1 MNDFLVLMLVDIVLG
16 FVPQAI
22 GCAIFMF
29 TIADKKIR
37 SRLFCYTAAIYSA
50 VAMVIRILYDSGL
63 IDFGFHTIIIWI
75 LFIVV
80 AIVYNKVPA
89 FQATVSILVSGIIIT
104 ISEIIVVTV
113 MLYVVGEEAFNE
125 IMNNATT
132 IDAQITK
139 AIWGVPANFLF
150 LIIVAIVGLVVKL
163 NRKKDA
169 DKQSTDN

>member
-1 MNDFLVLMLVDIVLG
+1 MLVDIVLG

-50 VAMVIRILYDSGL
+50 IAIIIRIFYDIGL
-63 IDFGFHTIIIWI
+63 IDFGFHSIIIWI

-80 AIVYNKVPA
+80 AIMYNKVPA

-104 ISEIIVVTV
+104 ISEIIVVSV
-113 MLYVVGEEAFNE
+113 MIFVVGEEAFNE
-125 IMNNATT
+125 VMNNATT

-139 AIWGVPANFLF
+139 AVWGVPANFLF
-150 LIIVAIVGLVVKL
+150 LMIVAVVGFVVKF
-163 NRKKDA
+163 NRRKDA
-169 DKQSTDN
+169 SKQYSNS

>member
-1 MNDFLVLMLVDIVLG
+1 MNEFLTLMFVDILLG

-29 TIADKKIR
+29 TIANKKIR
-37 SRLFCYTAAIYSA
+37 SRAFLCTAAIYSA
-50 VAMVIRILYDSGL
+50 IAMVIRILYNSGL

-80 AIVYNKVPA
+80 AILYNKVPA
-89 FQATVSILVSGIIIT
+89 FQATVSILVSGILIT
-104 ISEIIVVTV
+104 ISEIIVVCV
-113 MLYVVGEEAFNE
+113 MLFSIGEERFNE

-139 AIWGVPANFLF
+139 AVWGVPANFLF
-150 LIIVAIVGLVVKL
+150 LIIVVIVGIVVKSR
-163 NRKKDA
+163 RKKDVKTK
-169 DKQSTDN
+169 D